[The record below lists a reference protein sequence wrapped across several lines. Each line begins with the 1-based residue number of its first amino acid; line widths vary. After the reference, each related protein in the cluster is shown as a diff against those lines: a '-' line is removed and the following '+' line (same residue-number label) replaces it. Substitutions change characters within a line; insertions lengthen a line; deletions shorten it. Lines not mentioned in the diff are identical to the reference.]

1 MRIFRNYKG
10 YTMLPSAQPLD
21 NGLYAA
27 NLELESQRG
36 AQPHIDR
43 FEALDYFFEAEQ
55 ATAYALRWGEL
66 WIDTQHADRSCIV
79 QIAQAHHAPI
89 WSIAVTRIHEASQRR
104 INAYNPAT
112 QFGASEQ
119 SVPLGARVGKPTTVS
134 EMDRL
139 QAMQVFTRVVESNSF
154 SRAADTL
161 DMPRASVT
169 TTIQNLEAFLG
180 VRLLQRTTRRLNLT
194 PDGTAYYERCV
205 RILADIAETE
215 QSFHE
220 GARNPRGKLRVDMP
234 GSIGRL
240 VVLPRLCEFHSRYP
254 DVELMVGLSDKPV
267 DLIQEGVDAVIRVG
281 TLQDSTLVARRV
293 GVFQGVTCASPE
305 YLERHGEP
313 RTLQELESHCAVNYF
328 SSRTGRII
336 DWDFL
341 VDGKP
346 VTVKM
351 KGAVAVNDADAYLS
365 CALEGFGLIQPAR
378 FMALPYLQSGQLKE
392 VLPQWKTQPMPISV
406 VYPHNRH
413 LSPKVR
419 VFVDWVAEMFEHCP
433 LLSDQKD
440 AEKRCAP
447 TVAAAG
453 AKAVRRAEIG
463 ESEGELVL

>member
-1 MRIFRNYKG
+1 MRI
-10 YTMLPSAQPLD
+10 LV
-21 NGLYAA
+21 
-27 NLELESQRG
+27 
-36 AQPHIDR
+36 
-43 FEALDYFFEAEQ
+43 
-55 ATAYALRWGEL
+55 AT
-66 WIDTQHADRSCIV
+66 DFQ
-79 QIAQAHHAPI
+79 
-89 WSIAVTRIHEASQRR
+89 

-112 QFGASEQ
+112 QFGTSEQ
-119 SVPLGARVGKPTTVS
+119 SVRHPVFPLSDRIEKQTTVS

-169 TTIQNLEAFLG
+169 TIIQNLEAFLG

-194 PDGTAYYERCV
+194 PDGAAYYERCV
-205 RILADIAETE
+205 RILQDIEETE

-240 VVLPRLCEFHSRYP
+240 IVLPQLCEFRTRYP
-254 DVELMVGLSDKPV
+254 DIELMVGLGDKPV

-281 TLQDSTLVARRV
+281 TLQDSSLVARRV
-293 GVFQGVTCASPE
+293 GVFQGVTCASPT
-305 YLERHGEP
+305 YLEQHGEP
-313 RTLQELESHCAVNYF
+313 TTLDELENHYAVNYF

-346 VTVKM
+346 VEVKM
-351 KGAVAVNDADAYLS
+351 KGVVAVNDADAYLN
-365 CALEGFGLIQPAR
+365 CGIEGFGMIQPAR
-378 FMALPYLQSGQLKE
+378 FMALPYLRSGQLKE

-419 VFVDWVAEMFEHCP
+419 VFVDWVAELFERCP
-433 LLSDQKD
+433 LLSGQED

-447 TVAAAG
+447 TVATAKPAAR
-453 AKAVRRAEIG
+453 KQDEISTN
-463 ESEGELVL
+463 ENELVL